1 MMTKALPAALDQ
13 KAAAEPSIA
22 PQSKSHDFAMQLE
35 KASKPA
41 VKKPSDSTV
50 TPTAPPQVQV
60 DAPTLAQIL
69 ATLVANNNP
78 STGVALATIPATAP
92 DDDPPSDQVAS
103 TTATAIAAATATAV
117 TTAAAASTANAAAQE
132 IQQPKMQ
139 AIMQQLV
146 AMTPETAQE
155 PTEAPLT
162 PLEQAVHDVL
172 SKLDHKEAAKPEV
185 ADVAMQLAPPTMI
198 VAAPSS
204 STEIKNTAPVAPM
217 PQPQELVSQNHAH
230 LVIDDPNGRVV
241 MTVAIRGSEV
251 NVSVRASDDSTAA
264 ALARNAGSL
273 EEAMRGRGLQLA
285 QFDSQRDLTREQR
298 EKPMHERKATVKTA
312 DGEKFTLLE
321 ESNS

>member
-13 KAAAEPSIA
+13 KASAEPSIA
-22 PQSKSHDFAMQLE
+22 PQPKSHDFAMQLE

-41 VKKPSDSTV
+41 VKKPASDSTL
-50 TPTAPPQVQV
+50 TPTALPQVQG

-78 STGVALATIPATAP
+78 STVALATIPATAP

-103 TTATAIAAATATAV
+103 TTATAIAAATASAV
-117 TTAAAASTANAAAQE
+117 TTAASTANAAAQE

-198 VAAPSS
+198 VAPSS
-204 STEIKNTAPVAPM
+204 STEIKNTAPIAPT